1 MRKKRRITKTAIV
14 KTWFLFLA
22 ITAGLLTSCKDYD
35 DDIDRLETDISELQS
50 SLEDQSGDLTS
61 VQAALTTQIT
71 TLKTQ
76 LEAAITA
83 GDNAA
88 KADAAA
94 AMAKAVAA
102 QTAVDNLATNLTA
115 LSNQLSTLASKADLT
130 ALQTQVGTLAAQ
142 ITAINTTITSMSG
155 DLTTIKNRLDA
166 IDGED
171 GELANLKALID
182 IQAEA
187 LETFKALINGE
198 VAELGITIQGL
209 TDGVA
214 LLEGNIDE
222 INTTVD
228 GILAD
233 IEELQNST
241 VSLSAFESTV
251 EEINDEIAAINSTL
265 AFIYANMV
273 TGVQFIP
280 LYTTSDG
287 HPLIYAPVLDKAGTK
302 FASVAKLAYQVNP
315 SSVSET
321 NFEIKGLVKKAAV
334 ITKADSYIAVSKVPP
349 YQGGVLNLNVNSTS
363 LGTPASGELNFYALV
378 LKNLK
383 DGDATERLITSDYI
397 VADQPVID
405 AADVKITKA
414 DPPTFTALSNSA
426 GTPDWQVVYN
436 NASGVAMEITSYFE
450 RTVNSVTTKV
460 LLKDWFN
467 IAYKYELESTST
479 YPANAYFEIPDQSV
493 NIIKVKNAA
502 AAAVNQVAKV
512 KVSVLINGTS
522 IKTGTIYVKAVD
534 RIPTEKKVLTKEVS
548 YVRGSTDI
556 SITADGFSE
565 DLLINEIDNV
575 GLSYTSVTVDSLYI
589 DGNDNPVAA
598 GAISFKGTNA
608 LGTGQKRILRIAQT
622 LPAAEEPYKATLTY
636 TTADGSK
643 WIVEYKITLT
653 DGDVD
658 FNALKVSS
666 YWNAALNTMYV
677 YGKQVG
683 STWSLEGD
691 LNDGF
696 GVFATMI
703 PTPAPTTGS
712 ALSYSS
718 HSYTITGHPDVS
730 ITSGTVIKLNGS
742 YGTYVEGTAVPVKV
756 NVTYNNGQV
765 CTHEFNVQFKNPI
778 KIEYNSTIDILN
790 QAYGNFTYYTANGL
804 GSYANTHT
812 VADYAGK
819 SPWSGIKVTN
829 LATGQTVT
837 DYDDLSVLINIS
849 SMGQTPDVT
858 SNLGFDWKQYV
869 TSRSGVLYYTPSG
882 YTLGYIT
889 WDYTGTVLT
898 TPLNVN
904 CNITYTSSW
913 GQTFT
918 TTDSPL
924 KVTVTQP

>member
-241 VSLSAFESTV
+241 VSLSAFESAV
-251 EEINDEIAAINSTL
+251 EDINDEIAAINSTL

-273 TGVQFIP
+273 TSVQSIP

-287 HPLIYAPVLDKAGTK
+287 HPLIYAPILKSGSTK
-302 FASVAKLAYQVNP
+302 FSSSAQLAYQVNP

-334 ITKADSYIAVSKVPP
+334 ITKADSYIPVTKVPP
-349 YQGGVLNLNVNSTS
+349 YQGGVLNLTAS
-363 LGTPASGELNFYALV
+363 LGTSAPASGTLNFYALV
-378 LKNLK
+378 VKNLK

-397 VADQPVID
+397 VVDQPEIN
-405 AADVKITKA
+405 ASTDVKITKT
-414 DPPTFTALSNSA
+414 DFTALLNNA
-426 GTPDWQVVYN
+426 GTPDWLVKYN
-436 NASGVAMEITSYFE
+436 EPSGVAMEITSYFE
-450 RTVNSVTTKV
+450 RMSTKV
-460 LLKDWFN
+460 LLKDLFN
-467 IAYKYELESTST
+467 IAYKYELESG
-479 YPANAYFEIPDQSV
+479 YAANAYFEIPDQSV
-493 NIIKVKNAA
+493 NIIKVKDAA

-522 IKTGTIYVKAVD
+522 IKTATIYVKAVD
-534 RIPTEKKVLTKEVS
+534 RIPTETPVLDKPLIT
-548 YVRGSTDI
+548 YVRGNVVI
-556 SITADGFSE
+556 NKTADGFSE
-565 DLLINEIDNV
+565 DLVANAIDNTTLAGTATV
-575 GLSYTSVTVDSLYI
+575 SNSYLDSGNNPVTGIAFKALTDGLNGETVTVEI
-589 DGNDNPVAA
+589 QPTVPA
-598 GAISFKGTNA
+598 G
-608 LGTGQKRILRIAQT
+608 
-622 LPAAEEPYKATLTY
+622 TY
-636 TTADGSK
+636 TATRTYLTADGSK
-643 WIVEYKITLT
+643 WTIKYTIKLE
-653 DGDVD
+653 DGGVD

-696 GVFATMI
+696 GVFNTMI
-703 PTPAPTTGS
+703 PAPAPSEGS
-712 ALSYSS
+712 ALSYTS
-718 HSYTITGHPDVS
+718 HSYAKANITDPVS
-730 ITSGTVIKLNGS
+730 ITGTVIKLTGS
-742 YGTYVEGTAVPVKV
+742 YGTYVEGDPIPVTLS
-756 NVTYNNGQV
+756 VTYSNGKV
-765 CTHEFNVQFKNPI
+765 YTHAFNVQFKNPI

-790 QAYGNFTYYTANGL
+790 QAFGNFTYYTSPG
-804 GSYANTHT
+804 GTFYTNTVT
-812 VADYAGK
+812 VPDYAGQ

-837 DYDDLSVLINIS
+837 DYDDLTVLINIS
-849 SMGQTPDVT
+849 SMTQTPDVT
-858 SNLGFDWKQYV
+858 SNLDFDWRRFV
-869 TSRSGVLYYTPSG
+869 TSRSGIFLPTG

-904 CNITYTSSW
+904 CNITYTTTW
-913 GQTFT
+913 EQTFT

-924 KVTVTQP
+924 QVTVTQP

>member
-61 VQAALTTQIT
+61 VQTALTTQIT

-76 LEAAITA
+76 LEAAIAA
-83 GDNAA
+83 GDIAA

-102 QTAVDNLATNLTA
+102 QTAVDNLAVNLTA
-115 LSNQLSTLASKADLT
+115 LSNQLSTLASKT
-130 ALQTQVGTLAAQ
+130 ALAAVETQVGALAAQ

-155 DLTTIKNRLDA
+155 DLVTIKSRLDA

-171 GELANLKALID
+171 GELANLRALID

-198 VAELGITIQGL
+198 VADLGITVQGL
-209 TDGVA
+209 TEGVA
-214 LLEGNIDE
+214 LLEGNIDV

-241 VSLSAFESTV
+241 VSLSAYESKV

-287 HPLIYAPVLDKAGTK
+287 HPLIYAPVLKSGSTQ
-302 FASVAKLAYQVNP
+302 FASAAKLDYQVNP
-315 SSVSET
+315 SSVSRT

-334 ITKADSYIAVSKVPP
+334 ITKADSYITVSERAT
-349 YQGGVLNLNVNSTS
+349 YQGGVLSLNAS
-363 LGTPASGELNFYALV
+363 LGAPASGTLNFYALV

-397 VADQPVID
+397 VADQPEIAFGNVQ
-405 AADVKITKA
+405 ITKA
-414 DPPTFTALSNSA
+414 DFTVLPQLV

-436 NASGVAMEITSYFE
+436 NASGVAMDITSYFE

-467 IAYKYELESTST
+467 IVYEYKLASSY
-479 YPANAYFEIPDQSV
+479 ADNAYFEIPDQSV
-493 NIIKVKNAA
+493 NIIKVKDAA
-502 AAAVNQVAKV
+502 AAAVGKVAKV
-512 KVSVLINGTS
+512 IASVKIGSTTIQS
-522 IKTGTIYVKAVD
+522 REIYVKAVD
-534 RIPTEKKVLTKEVS
+534 RIPTETTVLTKEVS
-548 YVRGSTDI
+548 YVRGNTDI
-556 SITADGFSE
+556 VEADGFSE
-565 DLLINEIDNV
+565 DLLINAIDNV
-575 GLSYTSVTVDSLYI
+575 GLSYTSVTVDSLYT
-589 DGNDNPVAA
+589 DATSNPVAV

-608 LGTGQKRILRIAQT
+608 LVAGQKRILRIAQT
-622 LPAAEEPYKATLTY
+622 LAAGTYNAKLTY

-643 WIVEYKITLT
+643 WYVKYKITLT
-653 DGDVD
+653 DASVD
-658 FNALKVSS
+658 FNALKVSA
-666 YWNAALNTMYV
+666 YWNEALNTMYV
-677 YGKQVG
+677 YGKQV
-683 STWSLEGD
+683 SSAWSLEGD

-703 PTPAPTTGS
+703 PAPAPSQGS
-712 ALSYSS
+712 ALTYTS
-718 HSYTITGHPDVS
+718 HSYAITGTHPAS
-730 ITSGTVIKLNGS
+730 ITGTVIKLTGS
-742 YGTYVEGTAVPVKV
+742 YGDYVEGDPVPVTLS
-756 NVTYNNGQV
+756 VTYSNGKV
-765 CTHEFNVQFKNPI
+765 YTHAFNVQFKNPI
-778 KIEYNSTIDILN
+778 KIEYNSTVDILN
-790 QAYGNFTYYTANGL
+790 QNFGNFTYYTANGL

-829 LATGQTVT
+829 LATGQTIT

-849 SMGQTPDVT
+849 SMTQTPDVT
-858 SNLGFDWKQYV
+858 SNLGFDWNRYV
-869 TSRSGVLYYTPSG
+869 TSRSGVIYYTPSG